1 MDNKEPEIILLSNG
15 IRLVYLKRKA
25 FVSHLGI
32 MMFAGSRFER
42 NNEMG
47 LAHFLE
53 HCLFKGT
60 TNRSSLKIF
69 SDLDNVGGELNAYTN
84 KEELCVHA
92 SFRNEHF
99 KIASDLL
106 SDVVFNANFPKE
118 EIRKEKEVVIDEINS
133 YLDTPSER
141 IFDEFEEHVF
151 QNHALGWNV
160 LGTKKSLKS
169 FDSKVLS
176 DYKTRLFNTHNMVLS
191 FVGDLELN
199 EVLDVIHHD
208 FGDVQTKAEVLNYED
223 VEEFNSFDLIEKKS
237 NYQTHYML
245 GGRAPSYTSDHR
257 RSMAL
262 LMNVLGGPALNSR
275 LSLSIRE
282 EHGYAYNVEAGYSS
296 YSDTGIWNIYLGT
309 DKKYLKKAKDLVW
322 KELDILCND
331 GFKNDEL
338 TLAKEQI
345 KGHIALSC
353 DNGIDIMLNNAK
365 NLLIYGKIDSVSS
378 IYEQIDQIS
387 QDEIQRVAKDHFSKD
402 SIGELTFLT

>member
-1 MDNKEPEIILLSNG
+1 MDSREPEIFTLSNG
-15 IRLVYLKRKA
+15 IRVVYLQRKA

-42 NNEMG
+42 SNEMG

-60 TNRSSLKIF
+60 SNRSALKIF

-99 KIASDLL
+99 NIASDLL
-106 SDVVFNANFPKE
+106 ADIVFNANFPDE
-118 EIRKEKEVVIDEINS
+118 EIKKEKEVVIDEINS

-151 QNHALGWNV
+151 QNHSLGWNV
-160 LGTKKSLKS
+160 LGTKKSVKS
-169 FDSKVLS
+169 FNSHSLTDFR
-176 DYKTRLFNTHNMVLS
+176 DRLFNTENVVIS
-191 FVGDLELN
+191 FVGDLELE
-199 EVLDVIHHD
+199 EVEKIMEAD
-208 FGDVQTKAEVLNYED
+208 FGDKRTNGSALNYD
-223 VEEFNSFDLIEKKS
+223 AVDDFKDFNIIEKKS

-245 GGRAPSYTSDHR
+245 GGRAPSYGSDHR

-262 LMNVLGGPALNSR
+262 IMNVLGGPALNSR

-282 EHGYAYNVEAGYSS
+282 NHGYAYNVEAGYSS
-296 YSDTGIWNIYLGT
+296 YSDTGLWSIYLGT
-309 DKKYLKKAKDLVW
+309 DKKYLKKAIRLVYD
-322 KELDILCND
+322 ELNILCD
-331 GFKNDEL
+331 QGIKGDEL
-338 TLAKEQI
+338 ISAKEQI
-345 KGHIALSC
+345 KGHIALSV
-353 DNGIDIMLNNAK
+353 DNGLDVMLGNAK
-365 NLLIYGKIDSVSS
+365 NLLVYGKIDPMSLV
-378 IYEQIDQIS
+378 YEQIDQIS
-387 QDEIQRVAKDHFSKD
+387 TEEIQQVAQNHFNAQ